1 MSALLQYVQ
10 VGVPEA
16 VAATWIPAVTAL
28 VAVIVGPI
36 VTLYVARHQN
46 STALAV
52 ARQQI
57 HAELVSASRQQWI
70 NALRDAVAEF
80 LATALMVGVRRAET
94 VQDEAVGE
102 QSQRLARVALLR
114 TKINLLVNPNEADH
128 QRLTALIETATKAVL
143 SIKAADDATA
153 SGFGDTQRQIIQVTQ
168 QVLKRE
174 WERVK
179 SEGGVVAVAR
189 PQPRG

>member
-16 VAATWIPAVTAL
+16 VATTWIPAVTAL